1 VAVPNKPSTEGAA
14 VDDKWT
20 QHCLDLASRRS
31 LTWGIL
37 GVLAFI
43 CQLVLVFAADVTGPV
58 PVVLLVF
65 SVLVVATG
73 LRRRTP
79 VEKVLG
85 EEPWHCAKV
94 RWKAGRLVVHGDRSA
109 VFDLRGANP
118 LVRGRI
124 TRHRRAWLVE
134 PDADGNT
141 VITFRGVPRLFSA
154 KVVTVSSQP
163 ARRTFR

>member
-1 VAVPNKPSTEGAA
+1 VVVPNKPSTEGAA

-20 QHCLDLASRRS
+20 QHCLDLASRRA

-37 GVLAFI
+37 GVLAFVS
-43 CQLVLVFAADVTGPV
+43 QLVLVFGMDVTGPL
-58 PVVLLVF
+58 PVVLLAF
-65 SVLVVATG
+65 SVVVFATG

-79 VEKVLG
+79 LEKVMG
-85 EEPWHCAKV
+85 DEPWHCAKV

-134 PDADGNT
+134 PDTGGNT
-141 VITFRGVPRLFSA
+141 VITFRGVPRLFPA
-154 KVVTVSSQP
+154 KVVTISSSP

>member
-1 VAVPNKPSTEGAA
+1 MAVPNKPSTEGAA

-20 QHCLDLASRRS
+20 QHCLGLASRRA

-37 GVLAFI
+37 GVLAFVG
-43 CQLVLVFAADVTGPV
+43 QLALVFAAGVTGLLPV
-58 PVVLLVF
+58 LLLVF
-65 SVLVVATG
+65 SVVVFATAF
-73 LRRRTP
+73 RRRAP
-79 VEKVLG
+79 LEKVLG
-85 EEPWHCAKV
+85 DEPWHCAPV

-109 VFDLRGANP
+109 VFDVRGANP

-134 PDADGNT
+134 PDAGGNT
-141 VITFRGVPRLFSA
+141 VITFRGVPRLFPA
-154 KVVTVSSQP
+154 KVVTISPQP